1 MPRGDQPIVLVV
13 IYNHQDAA
21 RLIRAGLRHA
31 AGKPVQLVALSVES
45 FDFLGTHDP
54 ESGIDAQYLVQ
65 QTKTV
70 AGMAGV
76 SIHYVRNRSVLRAVE
91 KFVAEKC
98 APRKLH
104 SVILGQPQRTWW
116 EKIAP
121 PLEQRLRVRLGPEV
135 EILPVSVDF
144 MHTGPVWQRVLPKL
158 RLLEIGYAILA
169 VLAASFA
176 VELFEIVLSDSET
189 PQIRNK
195 SMIYLISSV
204 FIAGRFGLLPGLLT
218 AILGFLSLNAV
229 YISPYFDMSLVD
241 TNDIINLTIFLGS
254 ALIIGLFVSS
264 GRRETIELAG
274 QANQLHALFNLHRL
288 ALTRNS
294 RDEVVDVLHKE
305 ISLMLS
311 QETVLFMPRLMN
323 ANTLEAY
330 PSTTELSEHALEALN
345 RCWAENRPTGVGTSE
360 FMHVGWRFEPLL
372 TLRRELGVLAIRV
385 PDVEQINVSWV
396 RLVVAIAAQVAI
408 ILEYIDLD
416 QMMEQSRMHAE
427 REKLRS
433 MLLSSVSHDLKTP
446 LASIIGSISVVQ
458 TMAHQLQPTQRDVL
472 IDNALQEAR
481 RLDSFITNI
490 LDMTRL
496 ESGEMRFKQAWF
508 DVKTTVQ
515 ETTRRLT
522 DCLQKHQVRLH
533 GIPEDIELY
542 ADGVMTG
549 QILQNLL
556 DNAAKYTPPKTKI
569 DVSFMIEDD
578 VAKLVVR
585 DHGKGILAERLDI
598 VFDKYARLHKEDRQ
612 VAGTG
617 LGLAIAKAV
626 MEGQGG
632 KITVRN
638 HPDGGA
644 EFTLVFPQWRK
655 RTYKAE
661 AVS

>member
-1 MPRGDQPIVLVV
+1 MPQGNQPIVLVV
-13 IYNHQDAA
+13 IYNHQEAA

-31 AGKPVQLVALSVES
+31 AGKSVQVVVLSVES
-45 FDFLGTHDP
+45 FDFLGAHDA
-54 ESGIDAQYLVQ
+54 ESAIDAQYLAQ

-70 AGMAGV
+70 AGVAGL
-76 SIHYVRNRSVLRAVE
+76 SIHYTRNRSVLRAVE

-98 APRKLH
+98 APRKLAAI
-104 SVILGQPQRTWW
+104 VLGQPERKWW
-116 EKIAP
+116 QKIAP
-121 PLEQRLRVRLGPEV
+121 PLEQRLRMRMPEV
-135 EILPVSVDF
+135 EVLPISVDF
-144 MHTGPVWQRVLPKL
+144 THNEPVWRSVLPKITAK
-158 RLLEIGYAILA
+158 EIGYA
-169 VLAASFA
+169 VLGVLVAAFA
-176 VELFEIVLSDSET
+176 VELFEMMLTDAET

-204 FIAGRFGLLPGLLT
+204 FVAGRFGLLPGLLT
-218 AILGFLSLNAV
+218 AILGFLTLNAV
-229 YISPYFDMSLVD
+229 YISPYFDISLVD
-241 TNDIINLTIFLGS
+241 TNDAINLVLFLGS
-254 ALIIGLFVSS
+254 ALIIGLFVSN
-264 GRRETIELAG
+264 GRRDTMELAA

-294 RDEVVDVLHKE
+294 RAEVIDVLHKE
-305 ISLMLS
+305 TGLMLS
-311 QETVLFMPRLMN
+311 QECAFFLPGLMN
-323 ANTLEAY
+323 TAALDAY
-330 PSTTELSEHALEALN
+330 PPTPLSEHALDALH
-345 RCWAENRPTGVGTSE
+345 RCWTENRATGAGTNE

-372 TLRRELGVLAIRV
+372 TLRRELGVLAVKV
-385 PDVEQINVSWV
+385 PDVQQINVSWV
-396 RLVVAIAAQVAI
+396 RLVSAIAAQIAI

-416 QMMEQSRMHAE
+416 TMMEQSRMQAE

-508 DVKTTVQ
+508 DVKGMVK
-515 ETTRRLT
+515 ETTRRLA
-522 DCLQKHQVRLH
+522 DCLQGHQLRLH

-542 ADGVMTG
+542 ADAVMTG
-549 QILQNLL
+549 QIMQNLL
-556 DNAAKYTPPKTKI
+556 DNAVKYTPPKTKI
-569 DVSFMIEDD
+569 DVTFVLENNE
-578 VAKLVVR
+578 AKLVVR
-585 DHGKGILAERLDI
+585 DHGKGIPAERQEI

-632 KITVRN
+632 KISVRN

-644 EFTLVFPQWRK
+644 EFTLAFPKWRQ
-655 RTYKAE
+655 RTGENME